1 MIVKIKVSDFKMSEN
16 LSNFVRNEN
25 PKPVMIIV
33 ESKKKK
39 METLEKEYPGAMFID
54 VTSHADDEF
63 VKFSPFYPHG
73 GIPVP
78 FTDGVTS
85 QSVEGIW
92 QGLKVFENVGVDI
105 HSFKITD
112 MKNIKRTSRK
122 FGACLGHRKGVR
134 GEELLEY
141 IDARKEIYLPA
152 YKWVLDNK
160 LQKLVTA
167 VRIIAKNKPVVLLDY
182 DTNAD
187 VNNPKKPLSH
197 ASLIKAYIEGN
208 YPE

>member
-1 MIVKIKVSDFKMSEN
+1 MIVKIKVSDFRMSEN

-39 METLEKEYPGAMFID
+39 METLEKEYPGAMIID

-134 GEELLEY
+134 GEELLGY

>member
-1 MIVKIKVSDFKMSEN
+1 MIVKVSDFKMSEN

-39 METLEKEYPGAMFID
+39 METLEKEYPGAMIID

-134 GEELLEY
+134 GEELLGY

-167 VRIIAKNKPVVLLDY
+167 IRIIAKNKPVVLLDY

>member
-1 MIVKIKVSDFKMSEN
+1 MSEN

-39 METLEKEYPGAMFID
+39 METLEKEYPGAMIID